1 MADKQISDLTAATG
15 LTDGSLFVLEQGGVA
30 KNANWGMMKTYI
42 SPNVATQY
50 SSSSTYSVGDYVMY
64 NGQLYRCAAE
74 ITTPEAWTAAH
85 WNVAV
90 LGNDIKN
97 IVTGI
102 NGVDLYNMLP
112 LYGSFAD
119 STLNG
124 VTWEW
129 NKEHTK
135 CTVNGPASS
144 ASFNNFLV
152 SLYDLLCFKAGET
165 YHFNVISSDMAHL
178 SLHIFFVYNGTIDTS
193 NPVYLP
199 RQADITIPA
208 SATGIV
214 LRVGCASGVTYSNA
228 TIEVG
233 VDNKLI
239 PILYPSGTTNSRG
252 AEISRR
258 ISLFGYCLLAAGDF
272 YLDAPVT
279 MPANSSLIGTSK
291 NSRIIKS
298 SHINLGM
305 FIVNGTT
312 QNVTFR
318 DITFVG
324 TNTNRPVSEVTVGEI
339 AISLSGYAG
348 YVTVDN
354 CAFYGL
360 ERAGIYAESGYDWLR
375 CLDVSNCNFL
385 FCGKGLELAVHGE
398 FSRVSNS
405 HFNACYYGVVNV
417 GGNNCFS
424 CCGFD
429 GCYTGMLLYD
439 SADTPTN
446 DGHGSCVASTFNHC
460 DSYSIVA
467 TNIDNGYVFDACEI
481 FFGGVY
487 ISNSTGIRFSNCQLR
502 GESSTPISVSD
513 STLVV
518 VDDCI
523 FARSPA
529 VFNVSN
535 TSRFIKRNCYYLD
548 GTDVE

>member
-1 MADKQISDLTAATG
+1 MLP
-15 LTDGSLFVLEQGGVA
+15 FWV
-30 KNANWGMMKTYI
+30 MMLRI
-42 SPNVATQY
+42 
-50 SSSSTYSVGDYVMY
+50 
-64 NGQLYRCAAE
+64 
-74 ITTPEAWTAAH
+74 
-85 WNVAV
+85 
-90 LGNDIKN
+90 
-97 IVTGI
+97 TGI
-102 NGVDLYNMLP
+102 NGVDLYNMFP

-124 VTWEW
+124 VTWKW

-135 CTVNGPASS
+135 CTVNGQASA
-144 ASFNNFLV
+144 ASYNNFLV

-165 YHFNVISSDMAHL
+165 YRFNVKSSVPASL
-178 SLHIFFVYNGTIDTS
+178 SMHVFFVYNGTIDTQH
-193 NPVYLP
+193 VLYLIRP
-199 RQADITIPA
+199 IDVTIPS

-214 LRVGCASGVTYSNA
+214 IRVGCASGVTFSNA

-233 VDNKLI
+233 VDIRLI
-239 PILYPSGTTNSRG
+239 PTLYPSGSTNNRG
-252 AEISRR
+252 TEILTR
-258 ISLFGYCLLAAGDF
+258 ISKFGYCELAAGDF
-272 YLDAPVT
+272 YLDSPVT
-279 MPANSSLIGTSK
+279 MPANCSLIGTSK

-298 SHINLGM
+298 SHTNLGM

-324 TNTNRPVSEVTVGEI
+324 TNTNRPSSEVTVGEI
-339 AISLSGYAG
+339 AISLFGYAG

-385 FCGKGLELAVHGE
+385 FCGKGIEFAAHGE

-405 HFNACYYGVVNV
+405 HFNACYYGVVNG

-439 SADTPTN
+439 SAQTPTN
-446 DGHGSCVASTFNHC
+446 DGHGSCVTSTFNHC
-460 DSYSIVA
+460 DSYGIVA
-467 TNIDNGYVFDACEI
+467 TNIDNGYVFDACHI

-502 GESSTPISVSD
+502 GESGTPINVTN

-548 GTDVE
+548 GTDVV